1 MAMHPDEMDYVEVL
15 DESDDGEQEEEL
27 EGNDE
32 LRRLNEL
39 DAHDSDSDNSSYDG
53 DADAD
58 AHAHADDVQAKKAY
72 VTDEFTDPSLWS
84 WDMTPAARYQSAAA
98 LLHRMS
104 AVIST
109 LRQVSHEHVA
119 HARRLRADAGCEA
132 FKRARLVAA
141 TVVGASRR
149 LEAIRAA
156 EPFAGEHRQIRINFI
171 GLQIL
176 SSG

>member
-1 MAMHPDEMDYVEVL
+1 MALHPDEMDYVEVP
-15 DESDDGEQEEEL
+15 DESDDGDQEEEL

-39 DAHDSDSDNSSYDG
+39 DAHDSDSDDSSFDG
-53 DADAD
+53 YADAD
-58 AHAHADDVQAKKAY
+58 EVQAKKVYAT
-72 VTDEFTDPSLWS
+72 VEFTDPSLWS
-84 WDMTPAARYQSAAA
+84 WDMTPAIRYQSAAA

-104 AVIST
+104 AVVNS

-156 EPFAGEHRQIRINFI
+156 EPFAGEHHQIRTTVFRSA
-171 GLQIL
+171 LMVV
-176 SSG
+176 